1 MSVTAIPRS
10 RRAAPEVRQADI
22 LDAAYAEFAR
32 HGFADARMEDVA
44 RGAHVSK
51 GTVYLYYP
59 TKQALFEALVRR
71 DILPR
76 IVPITGF
83 LSAYDGPLAAAFER
97 VAAIAAMLIG
107 EGKLP
112 IYPKLLMAES
122 GRFPELARFYRAEV
136 VEVMLA
142 ALAGLFSRAMA
153 RGEIGR
159 SIDPVMAA
167 HLFIAPFLK
176 AIMWSFTFAAT
187 EDVPFAPG
195 PYLAAHVKMFLAG
208 LKEVADA

>member
-1 MSVTAIPRS
+1 MPEPRP
-10 RRAAPEVRQADI
+10 RRAAPEVRQAEI

-44 RGAHVSK
+44 RGAQVSK

-76 IVPITGF
+76 IVPVTDF
-83 LSAYDGPLAAAFER
+83 LNAYDGPLEAAFER

-142 ALAGLFSRAMA
+142 ALAGVFERAMQ

-159 SIDPVMAA
+159 AIAPEMAA

-187 EDVPFAPG
+187 EEVPFAPG
-195 PYLAAHVKMFLAG
+195 PFLAAHVKMFLAG
-208 LKEVADA
+208 LRETQDA